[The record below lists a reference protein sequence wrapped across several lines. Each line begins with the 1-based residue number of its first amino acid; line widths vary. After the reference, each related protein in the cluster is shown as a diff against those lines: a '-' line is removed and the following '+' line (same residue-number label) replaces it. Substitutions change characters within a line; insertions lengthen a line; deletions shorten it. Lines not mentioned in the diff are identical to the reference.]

1 MTKETKINDL
11 EKENHQLKKDLRE
24 ANQKAKEVQSKLDT
38 IDSKNKQAM
47 YDLRLELEEK
57 ARKQMVVSRYKESYA
72 RELSI
77 TYTNIDGDEASKK
90 VKESAEGII
99 KENKQLRTKVADLEK
114 LISQHN
120 IGMSHKAVIDD
131 LESNI

>member
-1 MTKETKINDL
+1 
-11 EKENHQLKKDLRE
+11 
-24 ANQKAKEVQSKLDT
+24 
-38 IDSKNKQAM
+38 M